1 MQAISIRTHI
11 PASRKI
17 KLSLPSSVPTG
28 ETGLIVVI
36 DDSVRDS
43 AVKRMQTARKL
54 INSRLFGLWKNRK
67 DIRDPIAYAR
77 SLRIRAE
84 ARHAHP

>member
-1 MQAISIRTHI
+1 MQVISIRTRI

-17 KLSLPSSVPTG
+17 TLSLPSSVPTG
-28 ETGLIVVI
+28 ETGLVVVI
-36 DDSVRDS
+36 GDSVRDS
-43 AVKRMQTARKL
+43 AAKRNLTARKL

-67 DIRDPIAYAR
+67 DIHDPIAYAR

-84 ARHAHP
+84 ARHARP